1 LFSRLIFYKSMVKQI
16 QVTCAIILNEDKVL
30 CAQRSEIMP
39 LPLKWEFPGGKI
51 EKGESPAECLKREI
65 LEEVGIEIFEENH
78 YVESK
83 SFMTDN
89 GEYVIDIVF
98 LCKYKSGKARCMQE
112 EEVSE
117 IHWMSSE
124 ELLNNESAPFWLKD
138 SIQKAYELRL
148 KLEKKI
154 G

>member
-1 LFSRLIFYKSMVKQI
+1 MNYPLYIVNVEAAIHRDDHWLIIK
-16 QVTCAIILNEDKVL
+16 
-30 CAQRSEIMP
+30 RSEKEEHAP
-39 LPLKWEFPGGKI
+39 GLLSLVGGKV
-51 EKGESPAECLKREI
+51 ETKLAENNILEETLKREI